1 MASTGTPPPRPSTPP
16 TAGANGTQAKA
27 NNTKNFGFSPQMGF
41 TVNVNANRQT
51 NGVPSQGGGSAGAPG
66 GSSQSLLPAPEFA
79 SPAQVRNYCNAV
91 RAAMSM
97 MAFELAMAAEIMK
110 ATLAQVPDPE
120 GRIGASKVRSWKVA
134 RKLSKSADAALDA
147 AKNAAATYAA
157 FQREYEE
164 EINRVRHRARR
175 PQAQRMDW
183 AQQ

>member
-1 MASTGTPPPRPSTPP
+1 MATRNVPPRP
-16 TAGANGTQAKA
+16 GASGAQSKA
-27 NNTKNFGFSPQMGF
+27 NTKNFGFSPQMGF

-51 NGVPSQGGGSAGAPG
+51 NGVPAQGAGRAGGVQGGSA
-66 GSSQSLLPAPEFA
+66 QSLLPPPEFA
-79 SPAQVRNYCNAV
+79 SPAQVRNYCNSV
-91 RAAMSM
+91 RAAMAM

-120 GRIGASKVRSWKVA
+120 GRVGGSRVRAWKVS

-164 EINRVRHRARR
+164 EINRVRHHARR
-175 PQAQRMDW
+175 PQARRMDW
-183 AQQ
+183 SQQ